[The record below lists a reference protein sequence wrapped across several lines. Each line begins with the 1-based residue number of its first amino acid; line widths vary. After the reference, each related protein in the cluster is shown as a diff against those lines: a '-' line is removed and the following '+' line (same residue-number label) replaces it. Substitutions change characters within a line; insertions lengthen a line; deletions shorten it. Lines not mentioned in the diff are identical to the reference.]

1 MNKTKFIVTVEYE
14 VTSNNEQSL
23 KDARKYIEKELPK
36 DLSSFG
42 KNSYYRV
49 KRGKVIDVKHFA
61 ALTGAATE
69 TEKNSGA

>member
-23 KDARKYIEKELPK
+23 KDARKCIEEELPK

-49 KRGKVIDVKHFA
+49 KRGKVIDVKH
-61 ALTGAATE
+61 
-69 TEKNSGA
+69 NSEGKPRRSGVE